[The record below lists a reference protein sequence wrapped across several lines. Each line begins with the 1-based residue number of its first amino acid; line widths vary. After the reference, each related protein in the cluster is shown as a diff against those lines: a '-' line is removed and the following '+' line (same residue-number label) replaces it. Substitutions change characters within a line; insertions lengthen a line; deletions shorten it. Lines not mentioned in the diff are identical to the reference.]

1 MQNLLLWLA
10 KFQRTLNFHPC
21 KVSTIKVRALIG
33 KELDPLSWDGDMRE
47 NTDEAGRD
55 PYEAGDTELLDS
67 D

>member
-1 MQNLLLWLA
+1 M
-10 KFQRTLNFHPC
+10 
-21 KVSTIKVRALIG
+21 STIKVRALIG

-55 PYEAGDTELLDS
+55 PNDAGDIELLNS